1 MTTPKLS
8 NLAKQPAASK
18 QTYDNLKNG
27 PAKPTTA
34 NETQQLAES
43 PRYCTIY
50 KGALTKSHLY
60 ERLHPDGQTAALR
73 IDGPADS
80 FICQNNL
87 GAIIFVSGKYNKESG
102 PGSGKLNFH
111 SHGGTQQKHEN
122 RSNYEYS
129 AGDDPEKQALN
140 IICYG
145 DVIEDAKGSQRTIKA
160 TKIILEASGE
170 LYIKGHSV
178 IIDANGGTGSIQM
191 FAGNVEQTTANKK
204 DIVVGQ
210 VMKYGVSEETTVQFD
225 PRASVNWLTPGHV
238 NWKILGDYQQWVGG
252 IEEHIV
258 AGGVPVP
265 PLIKTRDSVYT
276 VKTAAGLMTFDAATG
291 ISQKAGAG
299 VDVKAGGAFNVDAGG
314 VASIKS
320 GGSFSANA
328 GGDASMRAAG
338 TANMIAG
345 GTANMTAGATANITS
360 AGNIN
365 VIGVGNVKIR
375 GALIFL
381 N

>member
-8 NLAKQPAASK
+8 NLAKQPSASK

-27 PAKPTTA
+27 PAKPSTA
-34 NETQQLAES
+34 NETQKLAEA
-43 PRYCTIY
+43 PRLCSVY
-50 KGALTKSHLY
+50 KGALTSSHIY

-87 GAIIFVSGKYNKESG
+87 GTIIFVSGSYNKESG

-111 SHGGTQQKHEN
+111 SYGGTQQKHEN

-170 LYIKGHSV
+170 LYLKGQSV
-178 IIDANGGTGSIQM
+178 IIDANGGTGNVQI

-204 DIVVGQ
+204 DIVAGQ
-210 VMKYGVSEETTVQFD
+210 VMKYGVSEETSVQFD
-225 PRASVNWLTPGHV
+225 PRASVNWVTPGHV
-238 NWKILGDYQQWVGG
+238 NWKILGDFQQWVGG

-258 AGGVPVP
+258 AGGTSI
-265 PLIKTRDSVYT
+265 PLIKTRDSAYT
-276 VKTAAGLMTFDAATG
+276 VKTAAGLMTFDSATG
-291 ISQKAGAG
+291 ISQKAAAG
-299 VDVKAGGAFNVDAGG
+299 VDIKAGGVFNVDAAGAADIKVGAELSANIAGSVDIIGG
-314 VASIKS
+314 ESVSIFGGANVSIESSANVSIK
-320 GGSFSANA
+320 
-328 GGDASMRAAG
+328 
-338 TANMIAG
+338 
-345 GTANMTAGATANITS
+345 
-360 AGNIN
+360 
-365 VIGVGNVKIR
+365 
-375 GALIFL
+375 GALIYL

>member
-18 QTYDNLKNG
+18 QTYNNLKNG
-27 PAKPTTA
+27 AAKPTTA
-34 NETQQLAES
+34 NETQQLAEF
-43 PRYCTIY
+43 PRYSTVY

-73 IDGPADS
+73 IDGPDAS

-87 GAIIFVSGKYNKESG
+87 GQVIIVTGKYNKESG

-111 SHGGTQQKHEN
+111 SYGGTQQKHEN

-129 AGDDPEKQALN
+129 AGDDSEKQALN

-145 DVIEDAKGSQRTIKA
+145 DVVEDAKGSQRTIKA
-160 TKIILEASGE
+160 TKIMIEATGE
-170 LYIKGHSV
+170 LYLKGHSI
-178 IIDANGGTGSIQM
+178 IIDANGGSGNIQM

-225 PRASVNWLTPGHV
+225 PRASVNWITPGHV

-265 PLIKTRDSVYT
+265 PLIKTRTSAYS

-291 ISQKAGAG
+291 ISQIAGAG
-299 VDVKAGGAFNVDAGG
+299 VDIKAGGVFNLDAAG
-314 VASIKS
+314 VAEIKVGAELSANVGGSVDIIGGESVSIFGGANVSIESSANVSIK
-320 GGSFSANA
+320 
-328 GGDASMRAAG
+328 
-338 TANMIAG
+338 
-345 GTANMTAGATANITS
+345 
-360 AGNIN
+360 
-365 VIGVGNVKIR
+365 